1 MYIKGMIRLKLSW
14 IFWWIVSIG
23 ELSIFAYLSFLL
35 WMRDV
40 DATGTIQTTEIK
52 WLNILVI
59 LAFFAIPFII
69 QGIWLLANFII
80 SNKSK
85 EVGT

>member
-1 MYIKGMIRLKLSW
+1 MIRLKLSW

>member
-85 EVGT
+85 TAL